1 MSCFPLCLSFLV
13 IIMTAEN
20 KKRLFSCDKCS
31 VFKGNILFIKILNIV
46 NLYEYD
52 FVKISNFKFP
62 IFCLVCSV
70 VYTLDL
76 QSCSLHFRFVVQF
89 TLDLQCSLHSRFVVE
104 FTLSICSVVNALDL
118 QCSLHSHLQWL
129 SVKEITINMSCSL

>member
-76 QSCSLHFRFVVQF
+76 QCSLHFRFVVKF

-104 FTLSICSVVNALDL
+104 FTLSICSVVNDLDL